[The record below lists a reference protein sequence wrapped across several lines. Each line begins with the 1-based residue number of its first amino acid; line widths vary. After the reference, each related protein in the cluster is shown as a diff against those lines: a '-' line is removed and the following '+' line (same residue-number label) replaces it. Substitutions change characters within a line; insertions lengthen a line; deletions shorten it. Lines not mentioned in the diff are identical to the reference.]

1 MKEFTL
7 KKDSWHYKAAQF
19 GGPRVCSETD
29 ICEYVRAV
37 IKGGTLFLFLA
48 CFGLWLGGSLLYAL
62 GNLFG
67 FLFLDYELTRF
78 ATGVLLV
85 AGGILGFFATVLI
98 GVAIKVKFQEWQD
111 EQSAEDKEP
120 GFVKLAYTKF
130 KDKTCFKIH
139 LK

>member
-29 ICEYVRAV
+29 ICEYVGAV
-37 IKGGTLFLFLA
+37 IRGGMLFLLCA
-48 CFGLWLGGSLLYAL
+48 TLGLWLGGSILYSL

-67 FLFLDYELTRF
+67 FLFFDYELTMYST
-78 ATGVLLV
+78 AVLKVTGV
-85 AGGILGFFATVLI
+85 ILGSVAAVLVGI
-98 GVAIKVKFQEWQD
+98 AAKVKFQEWQD
-111 EQSAEDKEP
+111 EQPAEGKEP
-120 GFVKLAYTKF
+120 GFLKLAYTKF